1 MRRFRLTLDVPD
13 EIPDDYYRA
22 TILNAL
28 QNTFRSIQESGACQ
42 GSTRCSLDVTDDEGV
57 RHIANTKVNFD
68 WASPDVIGAARA
80 VVDAYD
86 ASPGGFMEPSVD
98 ALDATLN
105 DMESHYVKS

>member
-13 EIPDDYYRA
+13 DIPDDYYRA

-68 WASPDVIGAARA
+68 WASPDVIGAARH
-80 VVDAYD
+80 
-86 ASPGGFMEPSVD
+86 
-98 ALDATLN
+98 ALETDTFKDPDLTFLRSAIEAMDSRL
-105 DMESHYVKS
+105 VKS